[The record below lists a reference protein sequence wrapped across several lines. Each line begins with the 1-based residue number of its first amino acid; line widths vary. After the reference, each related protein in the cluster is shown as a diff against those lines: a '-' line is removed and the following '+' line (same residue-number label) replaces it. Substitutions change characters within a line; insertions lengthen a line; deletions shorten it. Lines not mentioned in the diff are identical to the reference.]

1 MGGQG
6 EGGPPWPLAAGT
18 VLGKYQIL
26 RLVGEGGMGTV
37 YEALHLEIG
46 KRVAIKTMSPA
57 LAAVPAARARFV
69 REARLTSRVRHP
81 HIVDVTD
88 IGTDDDAHPF
98 LVMELLEGEDL
109 ARHIQ
114 RRGPLPIE
122 EVADVA
128 LPLLAAIGAAHDEG
142 IVHRDLKPQNIFL
155 AELRDG
161 TIRPT
166 VLDFGISKAPPQVAA
181 DPITTTGGL
190 LGSPSYFAPEQVND
204 PKSVD
209 TASDQYALGVI
220 LYECV
225 AGRLPYAGSS
235 LASIFD
241 AILRGRYLPAQTH
254 RPDLPDGFQAVI
266 ARAMSIDPGARFPG
280 LRPMGRALLPFASER
295 ARLVWA
301 SHFAESETINEAL
314 ARRARAGV
322 PATDQMP
329 APAVPALATTVGLGA
344 AGRRVAGRS
353 DPGPLAPAAAVAA
366 PPSVP
371 SLAIPRHSRAAWVLS
386 GVALAAVGLVA
397 GMAIHGRGAPPLPPR
412 PAIGSGPVT
421 AAAATVPSPVAATA
435 TAPAPVAPPA
445 SQGDVKNDDGKRTAA
460 APRHGRPARG
470 PRFGPN
476 RAPLIE

>member
-6 EGGPPWPLAAGT
+6 EGGPRWPLAAGT
-18 VLGKYQIL
+18 VLGKYQIG
-26 RLVGEGGMGTV
+26 RLVGEGGMGAV

-57 LAAVPAARARFV
+57 LAAVPEARARFV

-98 LVMELLEGEDL
+98 LVMEYLEGEDL
-109 ARHIQ
+109 AKHIQ

-122 EVADVA
+122 EVADIA

-142 IVHRDLKPQNIFL
+142 IVHRDLKPQNVFL

-166 VLDFGISKAPPQVAA
+166 VLDFGISKAPSQVAA

-204 PKSVD
+204 PKSAD
-209 TASDQYALGVI
+209 AASDQYAFGVI

-225 AGRLPYAGSS
+225 AGRLPYGGSS

-241 AILRGRYLPAQTH
+241 AILRGHYFPAQTH

-266 ARAMSIDPGARFPG
+266 ARAMAIDPGARYPG
-280 LRPMGRALLPFASER
+280 LRPMGRALLPFASEK
-295 ARLVWA
+295 ARLVW
-301 SHFAESETINEAL
+301 SSQFESETINEAL
-314 ARRARAGV
+314 ARRARAGI

-329 APAVPALATTVGLGA
+329 GPDDAPALATTVGLGA
-344 AGRRVAGRS
+344 AGRRGAGQS
-353 DPGPLAPAAAVAA
+353 DPRQLAPVAALAAAR
-366 PPSVP
+366 SVL
-371 SLAIPRHSRAAWVLS
+371 SLALPRQGRAAWVLG
-386 GVALAAVGLVA
+386 GVALAAVSLVA
-397 GMAIHGRGAPPLPPR
+397 GVAIHGRRSPPPLQR
-412 PAIGSGPVT
+412 PAIGAAPV
-421 AAAATVPSPVAATA
+421 AAAAGTAPPPVGAPARVARPASPGAATA
-435 TAPAPVAPPA
+435 
-445 SQGDVKNDDGKRTAA
+445 DDGSRAAA

-470 PRFGPN
+470 LRFGPN